1 MLYIVAVPIAGD
13 DLVEPMNRMR
23 VWLDHHGFEPDS
35 FRLDHSDANGAVCR
49 VSFKSESAAA
59 EFARAFAGTLLGP
72 TADTALV
79 QA

>member
-1 MLYIVAVPIAGD
+1 MLYMVAVSIAGD

-35 FRLDHSDANGAVCR
+35 FRLNLSQTGGAICR
-49 VSFKSESAAA
+49 VSFKSDGAAA
-59 EFARAFAGTLLGP
+59 EFARGFAGTLLGP
-72 TADTALV
+72 ATTDLV

>member
-1 MLYIVAVPIAGD
+1 MLYMVAVSIAGD

-23 VWLDHHGFEPDS
+23 VWLDHRGFEPDS
-35 FRLDHSDANGAVCR
+35 FRLNHSETDGAVCR
-49 VSFKSESAAA
+49 VAFKSDHAAA

-72 TADTALV
+72 AAATDLI